1 MLDLEE
7 IINRL
12 VLHEGLELKP
22 YKCSAGFWS
31 IGVGRNLI
39 TNPLT
44 KQEKLVVGDLSQG
57 ITYDMAM
64 YLLKH
69 DIKRVFE
76 ECKTNFR
83 FWKYLDD
90 ERKYALFD
98 MCFNLGIK
106 RLLKFKKM
114 LEALEIGD
122 FRGAAKEC
130 LNSKYAKDV
139 GKRAIRIAKTF
150 ETGEFSYD

>member
-1 MLDLEE
+1 MLDMEE

-12 VLHEGLELKP
+12 VLHEGIKLKP
-22 YKCSAGFWS
+22 YKCPAGYLTV
-31 IGVGRNLI
+31 GVGRNLI

-44 KQEKLVVGDLSQG
+44 KIEQQVVGNLSQG

-64 YLLKH
+64 YLLRH
-69 DIKRVFE
+69 DIKRVLE
-76 ECKTNFR
+76 ECRNAFS
-83 FWKYLDD
+83 FWQNLDC

-98 MCFNLGIK
+98 MCFNLGLY

-114 LEALEIGD
+114 LKALDIGD
-122 FRGAAKEC
+122 YQCAAKEC

-139 GKRAIRIAKTF
+139 ANRAKRIAKTF
-150 ETGEFSYD
+150 ETGVFNYD

>member
-1 MLDLEE
+1 MIDMEE

-12 VLHEGLELKP
+12 VLHEGLRLKP
-22 YKCSAGFWS
+22 YKCSAGFLS

-44 KQEKLVVGDLSQG
+44 KQEKTVVGDLSHG

-64 YLLKH
+64 YLLRH
-69 DIKRVFE
+69 DIKRVLE
-76 ECKTNFR
+76 ECRGSFS
-83 FWKYLDD
+83 FWRYLDS

-98 MCFNLGIK
+98 MCFNLGLR

-114 LEALEIGD
+114 LDALAIGD
-122 FRGAAKEC
+122 YRGAAKEC
-130 LNSKYAKDV
+130 LNSKYARDV
-139 GKRAIRIAKTF
+139 GKRAERIAKTF
-150 ETGEFSYD
+150 ETGVFEYD